1 MPTLEALTPTLPQP
15 MAGMVRDVMTKE
27 VQTTSPSALVGEV
40 ASLMSEHN
48 VHRIVVVDQLQ
59 RVLGVVSQRDILRHY
74 LSAVEG
80 QDGTTPEV
88 AMAAQIG
95 TLIANRDKPVTV
107 LPDLPLVKA
116 VAVLAANKI
125 GCLPVVGLKRE
136 LVGILTTTDLL
147 RRATGHTGDVLEKA
161 FQFYTPASVARV
173 KLPAYIR
180 KLTGE
185 LVIPMKC
192 MDNRDA
198 VTSLVVLGYDGKSG
212 RILIKFVTEGNE
224 AEGAMRTRI
233 EEDCLVISANGFV
246 THFDLIG
253 KTSAF
258 DVSVH
263 KDNKYIVLS
272 PRQSS

>member
-1 MPTLEALTPTLPQP
+1 MPTLEAPQSPALATPTLT
-15 MAGMVRDVMTKE
+15 GLVRDVMTKD
-27 VQTTSPSALVGEV
+27 VQTTSPSAP
-40 ASLMSEHN
+40 ASEAAQLMSEHGAR
-48 VHRIVVVDQLQ
+48 RIVVVDALQ

-74 LSAVEG
+74 MNAAEAGESPESAMNTEI
-80 QDGTTPEV
+80 Q
-88 AMAAQIG
+88 A
-95 TLIANRDKPVTV
+95 LISRDKPVTV
-107 LPDLPLVKA
+107 LPDLPLAKA
-116 VAVLAANKI
+116 AAVLAADKI
-125 GCLPVVGLKRE
+125 GCLPVIGLKRE
-136 LVGILTTTDLL
+136 LVGILTTSDLL
-147 RRATGHTGDVLEKA
+147 RRMTGHGGDTFEKS

-185 LVIPMKC
+185 LVIPLKC

-198 VTSLVVLGYDGKSG
+198 VTPLVVLGFDGKSG

-224 AEGAMRTRI
+224 GEGAMRTRV
-233 EEDCLVISANGFV
+233 EDDCVVISASGFV
-246 THFDLIG
+246 SHFDLIG

-263 KDNKYIVLS
+263 KDNKYVVLS

>member
-1 MPTLEALTPTLPQP
+1 MPMLEAATLPVAHAQSLS
-15 MAGMVRDVMTKE
+15 GMVRDVMTKE
-27 VQTTSPSALVGEV
+27 VLTTVPTTAVFE
-40 ASLMSEHN
+40 AAQLMAEADT
-48 VHRIVVVDQLQ
+48 HRIVILDSLQ
-59 RVLGVVSQRDILRHY
+59 RVLGVVSQRDVVRHY
-74 LSAVEG
+74 LSAADAG
-80 QDGTTPEV
+80 LDIDT
-88 AMAAQIG
+88 AMHAEIQ
-95 TLIANRDKPVTV
+95 TLVSRDKPVTV

-116 VAVLAANKI
+116 AAVLAANKI
-125 GCLPVVGLKRE
+125 GCLPVTGLKRE

-147 RRATGHTGDVLEKA
+147 RRMTGHGGDTLEKS

-185 LVIPMKC
+185 LVIPLKC

-198 VTSLVVLGYDGKSG
+198 VTSLVVLGFDAKSG
-212 RILIKFVTEGNE
+212 RILIKFVTDGTEG
-224 AEGAMRTRI
+224 EGAMRTRV
-233 EEDCLVISANGFV
+233 EDDCVIISASGFV

-263 KDNKYIVLS
+263 KDNKYVVLS

>member
-1 MPTLEALTPTLPQP
+1 MPTLEAATLTAHNSLG
-15 MAGMVRDVMTKE
+15 GMVRDVMTKE
-27 VQTTSPSALVGEV
+27 VLNTAPTTTVSEV
-40 ASLMSEHN
+40 AHMMSGQDT
-48 VHRIVVVDQLQ
+48 HRVVILDSLQ
-59 RVLGVVSQRDILRHY
+59 RVVGVVSQRDILRHY
-74 LSAVEG
+74 LTASEAGESIEDAMSAEI
-80 QDGTTPEV
+80 Q
-88 AMAAQIG
+88 
-95 TLIANRDKPVTV
+95 TLVSRDKPVTV

-116 VAVLAANKI
+116 AAVLAANKI

-136 LVGILTTTDLL
+136 LVGILTTTDLM
-147 RRATGHTGDVLEKA
+147 RRVTGHGGDTLEKS

-185 LVIPMKC
+185 LVIPLKC

-198 VTSLVVLGYDGKSG
+198 VTPLVVLGFDAKSG
-212 RILIKFVTEGNE
+212 RILLKFVTEGTE
-224 AEGAMRTRI
+224 GEGAMRTRV
-233 EEDCLVISANGFV
+233 EDDCVIISASGFV

-263 KDNKYIVLS
+263 KDNKYVVLS
-272 PRQSS
+272 PRQAS

>member
-1 MPTLEALTPTLPQP
+1 MPTLEATLPSPHTTQTLT
-15 MAGMVRDVMTKE
+15 GMVRDVMTKE
-27 VQTTSPSALVGEV
+27 VQTTAPTTLVSEV
-40 ASLMSEHN
+40 AHQMSAN
-48 VHRIVVVDQLQ
+48 DAHRIVIVDPLQ
-59 RVLGVVSQRDILRHY
+59 RVIGVVSQRDLLRHY
-74 LSAVEG
+74 LAAVESG
-80 QDGTTPEV
+80 SSVEV
-88 AMAAQIG
+88 AMGAEIQ
-95 TLIANRDKPVTV
+95 TLISRDKPVTV

-116 VAVLAANKI
+116 AAVLAANKI

-136 LVGILTTTDLL
+136 LVGILTTTDLM
-147 RRATGHTGDVLEKA
+147 RRLTGHGGDTLEKS

-185 LVIPMKC
+185 LVIPLKC

-198 VTSLVVLGYDGKSG
+198 VTPLVVLGFDAKSG
-212 RILIKFVTEGNE
+212 RILIKFVTEGTE
-224 AEGAMRTRI
+224 SEGAMRTRV
-233 EEDCLVISANGFV
+233 EEDCVIISASGFV

-263 KDNKYIVLS
+263 KDNKYVVLS

>member
-1 MPTLEALTPTLPQP
+1 M
-15 MAGMVRDVMTKE
+15 
-27 VQTTSPSALVGEV
+27 SAEIQGLV
-40 ASLMSEHN
+40 S
-48 VHRIVVVDQLQ
+48 
-59 RVLGVVSQRDILRHY
+59 
-74 LSAVEG
+74 
-80 QDGTTPEV
+80 
-88 AMAAQIG
+88 
-95 TLIANRDKPVTV
+95 RDKPVTV

-116 VAVLAANKI
+116 AAVLAANKI

-147 RRATGHTGDVLEKA
+147 RRVTGHGGDGLEKS

-185 LVIPMKC
+185 LVIPLKC

-198 VTSLVVLGYDGKSG
+198 VTPLVVLGYDAKSG
-212 RILIKFVTEGNE
+212 RILLKFVTEGTE
-224 AEGAMRTRI
+224 GEGAMRTRV
-233 EEDCLVISANGFV
+233 EDDCVIISASGFV

-263 KDNKYIVLS
+263 KDNKYVVLS